1 MNEIKNASSLTLAVI
16 AKRLLGGDI
25 VITFKLEIV
34 RKRWETI
41 NTIKKVFRLKAK
53 IRYKN
58 YSVVVPYIPL
68 RNISSL

>member
-1 MNEIKNASSLTLAVI
+1 MNEIKNASPLTLVVA

-25 VITFKLEIV
+25 VVTFKLEIA

-41 NTIKKVFRLKAK
+41 NTAKKVFGLKAK
-53 IRYKN
+53 IKYKN
-58 YSVVVPYIPL
+58 YSVVVLCILL